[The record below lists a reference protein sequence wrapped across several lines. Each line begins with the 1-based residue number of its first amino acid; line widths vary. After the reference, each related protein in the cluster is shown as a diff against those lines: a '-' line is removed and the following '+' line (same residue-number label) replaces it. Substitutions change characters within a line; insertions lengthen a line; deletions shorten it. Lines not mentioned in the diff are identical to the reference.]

1 MARRF
6 PSPADHLPYPPKM
19 PNNCNLNFFPTKQ
32 QCLSFLNNCS
42 SLKHLYQIHSHI
54 ITSGFQKDGFLV
66 SEILRV
72 CALSAFGNLNYARL
86 VLFRAF
92 EPIVSSW
99 NYVIRAYSKTQS
111 PREAIVVFVEMRNRR
126 KIPNELTFPFLFKA
140 CASLSAVKEG
150 KQIQVDALKFGVS
163 SNVYVQNSLINFYG
177 SCREVNDAH
186 QVFDGMSIRTVVSWN
201 SIVTACVENSMFDDS
216 LSLFSDMRGCGFEPD
231 STTMVILLSACAEL
245 GNLSLGRWIHCQ
257 VIEKGLLMNCQLGTA
272 LVDMY
277 AKCGALYYARL
288 VFNRMIERNVWT
300 WSAMILGF
308 AQHGHARMVD
318 EGYRVFHD
326 MTHTYGIKPMM
337 THYGAMVDIL
347 GRSGK
352 LEEAYDFIT
361 RMPID
366 PDPAV
371 WRTLLS
377 ACSIHDV
384 TDSTT
389 VGMKV
394 RKRLLELEPERCG
407 NLVMVANMYAEV
419 GSWEEAANV
428 RKVMKHQ
435 KLKKMAG
442 ESCVEVGGLIHKFFS
457 GDDALDSCDD
467 IYQSLDGLKLHM
479 KTIDSDID
487 HACSF

>member
-1 MARRF
+1 MEYGKKVTK
-6 PSPADHLPYPPKM
+6 PS
-19 PNNCNLNFFPTKQ
+19 
-32 QCLSFLNNCS
+32 CS
-42 SLKHLYQIHSHI
+42 SLKHLYQIHAHI
-54 ITSGFQKDGFLV
+54 ITSGFHKDGFLI

-72 CALSAFGNLNYARL
+72 CALLPFGNLNYARL
-86 VLFRAF
+86 VLFRELNPKA
-92 EPIVSSW
+92 SSW
-99 NYVIRAYSKTQS
+99 NHVIRAYSKSKS
-111 PREAIVVFVEMRNRR
+111 PREALVVYVEMRKSR
-126 KIPNELTFPFLFKA
+126 ITPSELTFPFLFKA
-140 CASLSAVKEG
+140 CASLLAVKEG
-150 KQIQVDALKFGVS
+150 KQIQVHALKFGVS
-163 SNVYVQNSLINFYG
+163 SNVYVQNGLINFYG
-177 SCREVNDAH
+177 SCREVNDARR
-186 QVFDGMSIRTVVSWN
+186 VFDGMLIRTVVSWN

-216 LSLFSDMRGCGFEPD
+216 LLLFSDMRGFGFEPD

-257 VIEKGLLMNCQLGTA
+257 VIEKGLLINCQLGTA

-288 VFNRMIERNVWT
+288 VFDRMIERNVWT

-308 AQHGHARMVD
+308 AQHGLAQEALKVFEGMKINNVRPNYVTFLGVLCACSHARMVD

-326 MTHTYGIKPMM
+326 MTHSYGIKPMM
-337 THYGAMVDIL
+337 THYGAMVDVL

-366 PDPAV
+366 PDPPV

-384 TDSTT
+384 TDSTS

-428 RKVMKHQ
+428 RKVMKDL

-457 GDDALDSCDD
+457 GDDTRDCCEG
-467 IYQSLDGLKLHM
+467 IYQSLADRGY
-479 KTIDSDID
+479 
-487 HACSF
+487 